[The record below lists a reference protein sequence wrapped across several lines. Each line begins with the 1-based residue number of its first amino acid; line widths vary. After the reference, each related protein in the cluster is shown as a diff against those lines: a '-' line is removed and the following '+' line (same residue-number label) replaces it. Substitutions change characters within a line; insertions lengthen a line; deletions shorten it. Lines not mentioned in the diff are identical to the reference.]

1 MSTCKF
7 AAVLK
12 FENVEDLNP
21 TQWFFW
27 WIFKYFCFTKFPHF
41 GQSNFISLED
51 FIFCWSGQWCEDKYF
66 TTWNERIRNVRKR
79 VKRKQ
84 MGSINDNS
92 DSTIVHSKT
101 RRSWFYILIGY
112 NSLTNDT
119 IRKSMG
125 CFEKF
130 RKFPIWWTP
139 RFSNLVKGELRKWSL
154 KILTWFLKVCFLS
167 HITALLIFLGE

>member
-1 MSTCKF
+1 MRGG
-7 AAVLK
+7 
-12 FENVEDLNP
+12 
-21 TQWFFW
+21 
-27 WIFKYFCFTKFPHF
+27 IFDYLDWTVQPWPDRIKLLSRQTGPKNTDVNINYISIFTRS
-41 GQSNFISLED
+41 SNIL
-51 FIFCWSGQWCEDKYF
+51 Y
-66 TTWNERIRNVRKR
+66 
-79 VKRKQ
+79 
-84 MGSINDNS
+84 
-92 DSTIVHSKT
+92 TIVHSKT

-125 CFEKF
+125 CFKKF